1 MRKRRCIQAKGVGVD
16 DGVHGDN
23 EGETSIMMV
32 YAFDDAGDD
41 EYDYDH
47 DDDYDNN

>member
-1 MRKRRCIQAKGVGVD
+1 MRKRRCIHAKGVGVD
-16 DGVHGDN
+16 DGVHDDN

-47 DDDYDNN
+47 DDDYNN